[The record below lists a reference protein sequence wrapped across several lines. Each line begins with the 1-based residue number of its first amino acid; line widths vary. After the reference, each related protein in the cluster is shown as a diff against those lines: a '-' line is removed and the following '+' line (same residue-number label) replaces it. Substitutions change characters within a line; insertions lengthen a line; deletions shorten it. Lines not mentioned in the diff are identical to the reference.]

1 MFKVTLDLASA
12 LPVKVGVESFESEV
26 FVKEEGASGAV
37 VSLELNV
44 DDSLLAGNVAFP
56 AKVSVGIID
65 MKPRVDNK
73 TADL

>member
-37 VSLELNV
+37 VSLELDV
-44 DDSLLAGNVAFP
+44 DDSLLAGNEAFP
-56 AKVSVGIID
+56 AKVSVGIIN